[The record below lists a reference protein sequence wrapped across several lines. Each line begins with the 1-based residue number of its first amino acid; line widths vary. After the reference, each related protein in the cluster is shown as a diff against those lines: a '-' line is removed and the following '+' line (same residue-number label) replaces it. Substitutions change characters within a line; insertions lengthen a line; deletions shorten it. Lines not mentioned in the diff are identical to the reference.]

1 MSFDLQLI
9 IESLPVMLMGIG
21 ITFKLLV
28 ISGILGLL
36 LAICLLLMRISG
48 LWYLNIPAQI
58 YIYVFRGTPILVQIF
73 IVYYGLPQFE
83 SVRESIFWPI
93 LREPTGC
100 AILALSLNTGAYV
113 SEILRGGVLG
123 VDKGVLEAGSAL
135 GMSAHQK
142 FIYITTPIATRL
154 ALPAYSNDVI
164 SLLKST
170 ALASTITI
178 ADMTGIARTI
188 VADTYAPY
196 EIFISLAVVY
206 MIFTFGLQDTSV
218 NILSGSSSMS
228 IPENRPL
235 IQMQNVNK
243 FFGDF
248 QALKNVNL
256 EVRKGERIVVCGPS
270 GSGKSTMI
278 RCINRL
284 EEHTDGHIVI
294 DGNTLT
300 DKVKDINA
308 VRREVGM
315 VFQNFN
321 LFPHMTI
328 VKNLMIAQQLVRNTS
343 KNDARETAMFYLER
357 VKIPE
362 QAQKYPI
369 QLSGGQQQRVAIAR
383 ALCMKPEI
391 MLFDEPTSALD
402 PEMINEVLEVMVDLA
417 KEGMTMIC
425 VTHEMGFA
433 RSVADRIIFMDL
445 GEIVEEAAPEEFFD
459 NPKSERTKKFLSQ
472 ILSH

>member
-1 MSFDLQLI
+1 
-9 IESLPVMLMGIG
+9 
-21 ITFKLLV
+21 
-28 ISGILGLL
+28 
-36 LAICLLLMRISG
+36 
-48 LWYLNIPAQI
+48 
-58 YIYVFRGTPILVQIF
+58 
-73 IVYYGLPQFE
+73 
-83 SVRESIFWPI
+83 
-93 LREPTGC
+93 
-100 AILALSLNTGAYV
+100 
-113 SEILRGGVLG
+113 
-123 VDKGVLEAGSAL
+123 
-135 GMSAHQK
+135 
-142 FIYITTPIATRL
+142 
-154 ALPAYSNDVI
+154 
-164 SLLKST
+164 
-170 ALASTITI
+170 
-178 ADMTGIARTI
+178 
-188 VADTYAPY
+188 
-196 EIFISLAVVY
+196 
-206 MIFTFGLQDTSV
+206 
-218 NILSGSSSMS
+218 MS

-256 EVRKGERIVVCGPS
+256 EVQKGERIVVCGPS

-284 EEHTDGHIVI
+284 EEHTNGHIVI